1 MLPNA
6 SLFLALRYLRPRRS
20 FVSIITLISI
30 LGVAVGVLMMIVVR
44 AVMMGFEVDF
54 RETLMGAKP
63 HVLFSQEGTEASAKP
78 WPEALNQIRA
88 SPEVISAT
96 PYAGGILYLANGD
109 LQTGSQ
115 VIGIAPADAPRHL
128 RKITPHLLSGS
139 LGLADGTL
147 VLSDQNARELNVRL
161 GDEVSVYAAQNVNDA
176 VRQYSAANDQD
187 DASRKKAILE
197 SIRLH
202 PQKLRVAGILN
213 HELAGFI
220 AYTSLSTGQQLFK
233 LGTGVSGIAG
243 ELHHPDQAAS
253 LAAAL
258 KSNLPGWTAQ
268 LWSDDDSARLAAM
281 RNEQTMM
288 QFVLSIIALVA
299 AFSVMNTTITVTT
312 QKRGEIGVIAAIG
325 GRHGQIVNVFLIQA
339 VIVGVLGTLLGLAG
353 SLLVLWLRNDVRA
366 MLAILTGG
374 QVHAVEGVF
383 LSSIPA
389 HLQPW
394 DVVLTC
400 TTSVLL
406 CIVAGFL
413 PAWFAARM
421 DPAAALRD

>member
-1 MLPNA
+1 MPANA

-63 HVLFSQEGTEASAKP
+63 HVLFSQDAGASAKP
-78 WPEALNQIRA
+78 WPEALNSIR
-88 SPEVISAT
+88 STPEVISAT

-109 LQTGSQ
+109 LQTGTQ
-115 VIGIAPADAPRHL
+115 VIGISPADAPRHL
-128 RKITPHLLSGS
+128 RKITPHLLAGTLS
-139 LGLADGTL
+139 LAEGTL
-147 VLSDQNARELNVRL
+147 VLSDRNAEELSIQL
-161 GDEVSVYAAQNVNDA
+161 GDEVSVYASQNVNDA
-176 VRQYSAANDQD
+176 VRQYSDANDQD
-187 DASRKKAILE
+187 DDARRKAILKN
-197 SIRLH
+197 IRLH
-202 PQKLRVAGILN
+202 PQKLRVAGIVN
-213 HELAGFI
+213 HESAGFM

-233 LGTGVSGIAG
+233 LGKDVTGIAS
-243 ELHHPDQAAS
+243 ELSRPDQAAE

-258 KSNLPGWTAQ
+258 SSQLPGWKAQ

-312 QKRGEIGVIAAIG
+312 QKRREIGVIAAIG
-325 GRHGQIVNVFLIQA
+325 GRHGQIVNVFLFQA
-339 VIVGVLGTLLGLAG
+339 VIVGVLGTAIGLIG
-353 SLLVLWLRNDVRA
+353 SLLVLWLRNDVRE
-366 MLAILTGG
+366 LLTLLTGG

-394 DVVLTC
+394 DVALTC
-400 TTSVLL
+400 TISILL

-421 DPAAALRD
+421 DPAVALRD